1 MRSYNPKYG
10 LWNDGEDKVKSRNKK
25 GAEVLDKKKEEAYR
39 ASRVHECITY
49 HADKELLKKG
59 IIRKVDE

>member
-1 MRSYNPKYG
+1 MRSYNQTYG
-10 LWNDGEDKVKSRNKK
+10 LWNDGEDEVRSRNKK
-25 GAEVLDKKKEEAYR
+25 GAEALDKKTEEAAR
-39 ASRVHECITY
+39 ANRVHECITY